1 MPTAITI
8 NEDDLPIGYAYGNV
22 GAPAPVAARQR
33 PVWAR
38 TDKPSEEAAAA
49 RARMA
54 ELNPEEAAYYGQ
66 GTQPAPQEKKAIP
79 DEASEKTT
87 KPTKSAGKRTRQG
100 TTKSQPAE
108 SAFSTPAFS
117 NVLADAQK
125 GDQAAIGILNN
136 VAGLNGIDKI
146 EIGEDGGI
154 YFTEDG
160 KKTKVDPKVAEDRF
174 NRSMKMMTYY
184 NGFINEQQSQQPA
197 RQQSRAIPTEG
208 DPSVYNVLRAKALL
222 KADAGDLMKYQALPT
237 ELELAKAR
245 AAYWRA
251 GGARGAGGGSGGG
264 RDDVEFQYLD
274 DGTTLVI
281 DKHTKQRRALLD
293 ENQQPI
299 PLKFV
304 GRLDEYEKEYL
315 SKWTKE
321 VEEDDAQLVPNGTL
335 NPDVILPNGR
345 KVSWNEYQIAKKE
358 GGFKKGHGNV
368 GTAST
373 GGK

>member
-8 NEDDLPIGYAYGNV
+8 NEDDMPIGYAYGNV
-22 GAPAPVAARQR
+22 GAPAPAAVRQR
-33 PVWAR
+33 PVWER
-38 TDKPSEEAAAA
+38 TDKPSAEAAAA

-66 GTQPAPQEKKAIP
+66 NTQAAPQEKKAIP
-79 DEASEKTT
+79 DGTEKTS
-87 KPTKSAGKRTRQG
+87 KPTKSAGKKTRQG
-100 TTKSQPAE
+100 TTKSQPVE

-146 EIGEDGGI
+146 ELGEDGSI

-184 NGFINEQQSQQPA
+184 NGFVNEQQGQQPV
-197 RQQSRAIPTEG
+197 RQQNQAIPTEG

-222 KADAGDLMKYQALPT
+222 KADAGDLIKYQALPT
-237 ELELAKAR
+237 ELELAKSR

-251 GGARGAGGGSGGG
+251 GGARGAGGGSGRG

-274 DGTTLVI
+274 DGTTLVV
-281 DKHTKQRRALLD
+281 DKHTKQRLYLLD
-293 ENQQPI
+293 RDDQPM
-299 PLKFV
+299 PLAYV
-304 GRLDEYEKEYL
+304 NRLGEYEKEHL
-315 SKWTKE
+315 SKWLKE
-321 VEEDDAQLVPNGTL
+321 VEEDGAQLVRNGTT
-335 NPDVILPNGR
+335 NPDVVLPNGE
-345 KVSWNEYQIAKKE
+345 KVSWSQYQMAKKE